1 MKTSKTTSTTTST
14 ATANSTATS
23 TTTSCL
29 AATVLSIFLTACGGS
44 SAPTDGAV
52 SGTVSGLGTGLS
64 LALQNNGAD
73 TVTVAANGTFAF
85 PTKLPSLGPFSITV
99 LTQPVG
105 QTCTVTRPTGVIP
118 TDGNQANTT
127 TVACVANSLGATVS
141 GLTAGSAVTLSNA
154 GVQLV
159 VNANGVATFPGIL
172 VGGTAYA
179 VTVAVQPAGQVC
191 TLSSAS
197 GAITTGI
204 QSLARL
210 NCV

>member
-1 MKTSKTTSTTTST
+1 MKTSK
-14 ATANSTATS
+14 ATS
-23 TTTSCL
+23 TTTSATTSATTSKTTSFL
-29 AATVLSIFLTACGGS
+29 AASVLGIFLTACGGS
-44 SAPTDGAV
+44 SAPTNGAV

-73 TVTVAANGTFAF
+73 TVAVAANGAFAF

-127 TVACVANSLGATVS
+127 TVACAANSLGAVVT
-141 GLTAGSAVTLSNA
+141 GLTAGSTVTVSNA
-154 GVQLV
+154 GVLLV

-172 VGGTAYA
+172 VGGTAFGVSIA
-179 VTVAVQPAGQVC
+179 AQPARQVC
-191 TLSSAS
+191 TLTSAS

-204 QSLARL
+204 QSLVRL

>member
-1 MKTSKTTSTTTST
+1 MKISK
-14 ATANSTATS
+14 ATS
-23 TTTSCL
+23 TTTLKTTSFL

-52 SGTVSGLGTGLS
+52 SGTVSGLGSGLS
-64 LALQNNGAD
+64 LALQNNRVD
-73 TVTVAANGTFAF
+73 TITVAANGTFTF

-127 TVACVANSLGATVS
+127 TVACAANSLGATVT
-141 GLTAGSAVTLSNA
+141 GLAAGSTVTLSNA
-154 GVQLV
+154 GVLLV
-159 VNANGVATFPGIL
+159 VNTNGVATFPGIL
-172 VGGTAYA
+172 VGGTVFGVSIAA
-179 VTVAVQPAGQVC
+179 QPAQQVC
-191 TLSSAS
+191 TLASAG

-204 QSLARL
+204 QSLVRL